1 MGDYTNGTE
10 PPLNRSE
17 EVNDLLNAVQELII
31 PFIAAADRD
40 ADTKH
45 TGHGLA
51 VPGGAPRTALVEHHP
66 PKKLESLLQDQLKIG
81 DDVEK
86 GKDRLLTLVD
96 SVLKYSVNTWDQGFM
111 VRSNHLTTSPV
122 TNNTR
127 TSSTPAPTLW
137 ASSPNCSSPCSTQM

>member
-1 MGDYTNGTE
+1 
-10 PPLNRSE
+10 
-17 EVNDLLNAVQELII
+17 VQELII

-51 VPGGAPRTALVEHHP
+51 IQGGAPRTSLVEHHP

-81 DDVEK
+81 EDVEK
-86 GKDRLLTLVD
+86 GKDRLLSLVD

-111 VRSNHLTTSPV
+111 VPTPDFII
-122 TNNTR
+122 
-127 TSSTPAPTLW
+127 SS
-137 ASSPNCSSPCSTQM
+137 